1 MIDLET
7 ITRQFG
13 ETEVLHGITLSVAKG
28 GFTALLGPSGCGKS
42 TLLRI
47 LAGLDRPTSG
57 AVRFGGRDVSDQGP
71 AARNVA
77 MVFQAY
83 ALYPHLTVAENIAM
97 PLAMRGMTRAERSL
111 LGRLMPGVRA
121 KRAAQARAVRNVAEM
136 LEIGALLARKPAE
149 LSGGQKQRVALA
161 RALVRDPSVFL
172 LDEPLSNLD
181 AKLRVQMRAEIVAL
195 HRKTGGTF
203 VHVTHD
209 QTEAMG
215 MADQVAVLLAGR
227 IAQVGTPRDLY
238 ERPATRDVAAF
249 VGTHPINLVPGA
261 VFGVPGEAGLRPEHL
276 TPGGGIAARL
286 LHVEYQ
292 GAELLLEA
300 VTEAGTRLRAVAP
313 GGWQAPAPGAV
324 VLLGYAP
331 QNLHRFDATGA
342 RVAS

>member
-1 MIDLET
+1 MIDLDA
-7 ITRQFG
+7 ITRRFG
-13 ETEVLHGITLSVAKG
+13 ATDVLHGISLSVAKG
-28 GFTALLGPSGCGKS
+28 SFTALLGPSGCGKS

-47 LAGLDRPTSG
+47 IAGLDRPTSG
-57 AVRFGGRDVSDQGP
+57 TVRFAGRDVSGETP

-83 ALYPHLTVAENIAM
+83 ALYPHLTVEQNIAL
-97 PLAMRGMTRAERSL
+97 PLAMRGMSRAERSL
-111 LGRLMPGVRA
+111 IGGLIPSARA
-121 KRAAQARAVRNVAEM
+121 KRSAQGQAVRRVAEM
-136 LEIGALLARKPAE
+136 LEIGGLLGRKPSE

-215 MADQVAVLLAGR
+215 MADQVAVMLAGR
-227 IAQVGTPRDLY
+227 IAQTGTPRDLY

-249 VGTHPINLVPGA
+249 VGTHPINLVPGT
-261 VFGVPGEAGLRPEHL
+261 VFGLPGEVGLRPEHL
-276 TPGGGIAARL
+276 TPGSGIDARL
-286 LHVEYQ
+286 MNVEYQ
-292 GAELLLEA
+292 GAELLLDVVA
-300 VTEAGTRLRAVAP
+300 TGGTALRAVAP
-313 GGWQAPAPGAV
+313 GGWQAPAPGSEIT
-324 VLLGYAP
+324 LGYAP
-331 QNLHRFDATGA
+331 ANLHRFDTDGR
-342 RVAS
+342 RVAA

>member
-1 MIDLET
+1 MIDLDA
-7 ITRQFG
+7 ITRRFG
-13 ETEVLHGITLSVAKG
+13 ATEVLHGISLAVAKG

-47 LAGLDRPTSG
+47 IAGLDRPTSG
-57 AVRFGGRDVSDQGP
+57 TVRFAGLDVSDDGP
-71 AARNVA
+71 ATRNVA

-83 ALYPHLTVAENIAM
+83 ALYPHLTVAENIAL
-97 PLAMRGMTRAERSL
+97 PLAMRGLTRWERSP
-111 LGRLMPGVRA
+111 LGPLFPGARA
-121 KRAAQARAVRNVAEM
+121 KRAGQAAAVRNVAEM

-215 MADQVAVLLAGR
+215 MADQVAVMLAGR

-238 ERPATRDVAAF
+238 SRPATRDVAAF
-249 VGTHPINLVPGA
+249 VGTHPINLVQGH
-261 VFGVPGEAGLRPEHL
+261 VFGVEGEVGLRPEHL
-276 TPGGGIAARL
+276 TPGAGIMARL
-286 LHVEYQ
+286 VHVEYQ
-292 GAELLLEA
+292 GAELLLDV
-300 VTEAGTRLRAVAP
+300 VTPEGTALRAVAP
-313 GGWQAPAPGAV
+313 GDWAAPAPGAEV
-324 VLLGYAP
+324 HLTHLP
-331 QNLHRFDATGA
+331 EHLHHFDETGA
-342 RVAS
+342 RVAA